1 MTKDEFKS
9 LTEEG
14 ILYLDGATGSNLQKR
29 GMPSGVCP
37 DLWISENPEVLIGLQ
52 LEYLRAG
59 SRVVYAP
66 TFTANRIK
74 LSEFGI
80 EERLEELNKALVAGS
95 KEARERFYKEKPD
108 AKPVFIAGD
117 ITMTGRSL
125 KPVGDLDFEELVDV
139 YKEQISALERAGAD
153 LLVVETMMSLQETRA
168 AVIACKETCELPVI
182 ATLTFERSGKTL
194 FGTDP
199 LTALITLQA
208 LGVSAFGINCS
219 MGPGEMEEMF
229 KNIIPYAEIPLIC
242 KPNAGLPELDKDGN
256 TVYNL
261 DPYGFAAGMERIASL
276 GVGILGGCCG
286 TTPGHIRELVKHTQ
300 SISPDRTFRIKDPQK
315 KYVLTSER
323 STLSFGLDDRFF
335 IIGERINPTGKKAL
349 QAELKE
355 NSFEMV
361 LNFAEEQEN
370 KGAKVLDINMGMSG
384 VDEKALM
391 LSAIEKVTEASSLPL
406 SIDTSHVDIMEAALR
421 RYPGRALINSV
432 SLEEKKC
439 RPLFE
444 LAAKYGAMCILLPL
458 SDKGIPENAG
468 EKTAI
473 INKLVEIAKSYG
485 LRDRDLVVDGLVGTV
500 GANKNAAIE
509 TLDTIRYCH
518 DELKLA
524 TVCGLSNISF
534 GLPERILVN
543 SAFLTMAVYAGLTMA
558 IANPV
563 QQRIVVSALSS
574 DLLLGKKDGDTAYIE
589 YMESYEGEEA
599 APPKEKKK
607 TEAES
612 GGDSSGI
619 TDPIF
624 EAVVK
629 GKRSLVPALVKEALE
644 RGDKSSDILNN
655 SLLPAR
661 NKVGELFDKKKYF
674 LPQLIA
680 SGEAMKNGVDILE
693 PYLRKGSSSSKGAPN
708 IVIGTV
714 KGDIHDIGKNLV
726 ILMLKNHGFNVTDL
740 GKDVSKEE
748 FLKASVKYKA
758 DIIGMSALMTTTMTE
773 MKNVIDY
780 TKKNG
785 YKGKYMVGG
794 AVITGEY
801 AEEIG
806 ATYST
811 DAADAV
817 RAAKEI
823 MKSYYTEEIK

>member
-14 ILYLDGATGSNLQKR
+14 ILYLDGATGSNLQRR

-37 DLWISENPEVLIGLQ
+37 DLWISENPEPLIGLQ
-52 LEYLRAG
+52 LEFLRAG
-59 SRVVYAP
+59 SRIIYAP

-74 LSEFGI
+74 LSEFGL
-80 EERLEELNKALVAGS
+80 EDRLEELNKALIAES
-95 KEARERFYKEKPD
+95 KEARERFYKERPD
-108 AKPVFIAGD
+108 AKRVFIAGD

-125 KPVGDLDFEELVDV
+125 KPVGDLDFEELIEV
-139 YKEQISALERAGAD
+139 YKEQAAALYKAGAD
-153 LLVVETMMSLQETRA
+153 LIVVETMMSLQETRA
-168 AVIACKETCELPVI
+168 ALIACTETCDLPVMT
-182 ATLTFERSGKTL
+182 TLTFERSGKTL
-194 FGTDP
+194 FGTGP
-199 LTALITLQA
+199 LTALITLQSM
-208 LGVSAFGINCS
+208 GVSAFGINCS
-219 MGPGEMEEMF
+219 MGPLEMEDM
-229 KNIIPYAEIPLIC
+229 IRSIMPYASVPVIC
-242 KPNAGLPELDKDGN
+242 KPNAGLPELDKEGN

-261 DPYGFAAGMERIASL
+261 DPAEFASGMERIAAL
-276 GVGILGGCCG
+276 GAGILGGCCG
-286 TTPGHIRELVKHTQ
+286 TTPEHITELVKHTKAMHQ
-300 SISPDRTFRIKDPQK
+300 DRNYDTEGNER
-315 KYVLTSER
+315 KYVLSSER
-323 STLSFGLDDRFF
+323 NTLSFGLDDRFF

-355 NSFEMV
+355 GSFDMV
-361 LNFAEEQEN
+361 LDFAEEQEN
-370 KGAKVLDINMGMSG
+370 KGARILDINMGMSG

-391 LSAIEKVTEASSLPL
+391 LSAIEKVTEASDLPL

-444 LAAKYGAMCILLPL
+444 LAVKYGAMCILLPL
-458 SDKGIPENAG
+458 SDKGIPEG
-468 EKTAI
+468 PEEKKEI
-473 INKLVEIAKSYG
+473 INKLVSIAKSYG
-485 LRDRDLVVDGLVGTV
+485 LKDSDLVVDGLVGTV
-500 GANKNAAIE
+500 GANKNAALE

-543 SAFLTMAVYAGLTMA
+543 SAFLTMALYAGLTMA
-558 IANPV
+558 IANPS

-574 DLLLGKKDGDTAYIE
+574 DLLLGKKDADTAYIE
-589 YMESYEGEEA
+589 YMESYEGEET
-599 APPKEKKK
+599 APRKEKKK
-607 TEAES
+607 AIAEADGEGKNIS
-612 GGDSSGI
+612 
-619 TDPIF
+619 DPVF

-629 GKRSLVPALVKEALE
+629 GKRSLVPTLVKEALE
-644 RGDKSSDILNN
+644 RKEKPGDILNN
-655 SLLPAR
+655 SLLPAI

-693 PYLRKGSSSSKGAPN
+693 PYLRKDRSSSKGAPN

-748 FLKASVKYKA
+748 FLEASLKYKA

-780 TKKNG
+780 TRKNG
-785 YKGKYMVGG
+785 YKGKYMIGG
-794 AVITGEY
+794 AVITDEY
-801 AEEIG
+801 AGEIG
-806 ATYST
+806 ATYSS

-817 RAAKEI
+817 RVAKEI
-823 MKSYYTEEIK
+823 LEMSLKEESK